1 MIRFHTRAL
10 PPILAILT
18 FGFDFQ
24 AHAWSA
30 HQEIVN
36 RILASPGLASNPI
49 LEAKVRVPCGDQ
61 EKNEI
66 EALSSRIGIRA
77 QAVPLVSN
85 EKCNSRGDLQRTL
98 REVLSL
104 GFIDEPDLG
113 MDQDLPDSADPRG
126 VRKWMGGRTGPTSQ
140 GFRHMRFP
148 GIEWGSPL
156 RTLQI
161 PFSPIGE
168 AFERVEVLGHESEKY
183 FKSGDLYFGVRTFL
197 WREHLIQDLL
207 QPFHTTPVPA
217 LSMLPWSK
225 LFSGF
230 VAASTHAIAN
240 YHYAYEGL
248 IEELVRI
255 PGPRGLQDCFD
266 SGVSH
271 PYSGESAHL
280 SFVRSRAREVGDALY
295 GIFGDSLKSKEID
308 LPAGV
313 GEIDDFALANAV
325 SSPREKGD
333 EYSASQ
339 EREQKSADATAKSM
353 EALRRATCPV
363 LTEVSGLFVG
373 DLDQYWKMIG
383 NRPGLKGD
391 GSL

>member
-1 MIRFHTRAL
+1 MIRFRSRAL
-10 PPILAILT
+10 PAILAILS
-18 FGFDFQ
+18 FGFEFQ
-24 AHAWSA
+24 ANAWSA
-30 HQEIVN
+30 HQEILN
-36 RILASPGLASNPI
+36 RILAGPAFSKGSLLETPI
-49 LEAKVRVPCGDQ
+49 RIPCVDQ
-61 EKNEI
+61 EKKEI

-77 QAVPLVSN
+77 QAVPVVST
-85 EKCNSRGDLQRTL
+85 EKCNSRTAASRTL

-113 MDQDLPDSADPRG
+113 MDQDLPESADPRG
-126 VRKWMGGRTGPTSQ
+126 VRKWMGGSTGPTSQ

-168 AFERVEVLGHESEKY
+168 AFERIEILGRESGKY
-183 FKSGDLYFGVRTFL
+183 FKAGDLYFGIRTFL

-207 QPFHTTPVPA
+207 QPFHTTQVPA

-240 YHYAYEGL
+240 YHYAFEGL
-248 IEELVRI
+248 IEEMVRI

-266 SGVSH
+266 AGVSH
-271 PYSGESAHL
+271 PYPGESAHL
-280 SFVRSRAREVGDALY
+280 LFVRSRAREVGDALY
-295 GIFGDSLKSKEID
+295 GVFGDALKSNEID
-308 LPAGV
+308 LPAGI

-325 SSPREKGD
+325 STPREKGD

-339 EREQKSADATAKSM
+339 EREQKSADATARNM
-353 EALRRATCPV
+353 EALRRATCPI
-363 LTEVSGLFVG
+363 LIEVSGLFVG
-373 DLDQYWKMIG
+373 DLNQHWKMIG
-383 NRPGLKGD
+383 NPPGLKGD
-391 GSL
+391 GSF